1 MLTQLYRHFDKNG
14 QLLYVGVSLSTVVR
28 LSQHREYS
36 KWYDQ
41 IANVTIQNYNTRE
54 EALEAE
60 TQAIKNENPKYN
72 IKKTK
77 IKEKL
82 IEQNTRIIKERIEES
97 KKDIM
102 KRAVN
107 FDMIYTVEDL
117 ERELRISKMIIKKMI
132 DDKKLGAI
140 VFSKMRK
147 TSHGMRDI
155 KKYYVTGWQL
165 IDFIENCQATGIYP
179 Q

>member
-1 MLTQLYRHFDKNG
+1 MRTQLYRHFDKDD

-36 KWYDQ
+36 KWYDE
-41 IANVTIQNYNTRE
+41 IARVTIQNYDTRD

-60 TQAIKNENPKYN
+60 TQAIRNENPKYN

-82 IEQNTRIIKERIEES
+82 IEQNTQIIKQKIEES

-102 KRAVN
+102 KRVVK
-107 FDMIYTVEDL
+107 FDMIYSVDDL
-117 ERELRISKMIIKKMI
+117 ENELRISKMTIKKMI
-132 DDKKLGAI
+132 EDKKMGAI
-140 VFSKMRK
+140 VFSKIRK
-147 TSHGMRDI
+147 TSHGMREI

-165 IDFIENCQATGIYP
+165 IEFIENCQATGIYP